1 VTPLLTIFT
10 ASVRFDLAR
19 LWLACVTRAFPRE
32 ETRIEIFDDS
42 GGGALRPDLLPG
54 AAILR
59 PGAGRRDFQE
69 AYNDALARAA
79 TPWLAF
85 LDTDA
90 YPVSREVWPRVRAR
104 LEEGASAVLCA
115 PRTGVEGHDTV
126 ALVLDVEAYR
136 AALADV
142 PGGFFPRVEG
152 EDPAG
157 RPGRWRGFDTGD
169 LLTGAVAARGGRIEP
184 LRFESEGA
192 FARFDALTNAHLLA
206 VWAGPARLLHLARH
220 DAYLREGCLG
230 NLALRR
236 AYDRAFPA
244 GPPFAF
250 SIPRG
255 ACWSSLAFAGPTVLR
270 AGFGRARR
278 LRAGARRLTEFLS
291 EDASA

>member
-1 VTPLLTIFT
+1 MTPLLTIFT
-10 ASVRFDLAR
+10 ASVRLDLAR
-19 LWLACVTRAFPRE
+19 LWLACVTRAFSRE
-32 ETRIEIFDDS
+32 EIRIEIFDDS
-42 GGGALRPDLLPG
+42 EEGALLPELLPG

-59 PGAGRRDFQE
+59 RETGRRDFQE
-69 AYNDALARAA
+69 AYNDALSRAA

-90 YPVSREVWPRVRAR
+90 YPVSREVWPRVRVR
-104 LEEGASAVLCA
+104 LEAGAAAVLCA

-142 PGGFFPRVEG
+142 PGGFLPRVEG

-169 LLTGAVAARGGRIEP
+169 LLTAAVIARGGRIEP
-184 LRFESEGA
+184 LRLEAEGA
-192 FARFDALTNAHLLA
+192 CARFDALTNAHLLA
-206 VWAGPARLLHLARH
+206 AWAGPARLLDLARR

-230 NLALRR
+230 NIALRQV
-236 AYDRAFPA
+236 YDHAFPA

-250 SIPRG
+250 SIG
-255 ACWSSLAFAGPTVLR
+255 GAACWWSLASAGPSVLR
-270 AGFGRARR
+270 AAFGRARR
-278 LRAGARRLTEFLS
+278 LRATARCLSKFLS
-291 EDASA
+291 N

>member
-10 ASVRFDLAR
+10 ASVRLDLAR
-19 LWLACVTRAFPRE
+19 LWLACVTRAFPQG

-42 GGGALRPDLLPG
+42 GEGVLRPDLLPG

-69 AYNDALARAA
+69 AYNDALDRAA

-90 YPVSREVWPRVRAR
+90 YPVSREVWPLVSAR
-104 LEEGASAVLCA
+104 LEAGAAAVLCA

-126 ALVLDVEAYR
+126 ALVLNVEAYR
-136 AALADV
+136 TALADV
-142 PGGFFPRVEG
+142 PGGFLPRVEG

-169 LLTGAVAARGGRIEP
+169 LLTGAVAARGGRIEA

-192 FARFDALTNAHLLA
+192 FVRFDALTNAHLLA
-206 VWAGPARLLHLARH
+206 AWAGAGRLLHLARR
-220 DAYLREGCLG
+220 DVYLREGCLG
-230 NLALRR
+230 NLVLRSV
-236 AYDRAFPA
+236 YDRAFSA
-244 GPPFAF
+244 GPRFAF
-250 SIPRG
+250 SISR
-255 ACWSSLAFAGPTVLR
+255 AAFWSSLVKAGPSVLR

-278 LRAGARRLTEFLS
+278 LRVGARRLLEFLS
-291 EDASA
+291 EDASV